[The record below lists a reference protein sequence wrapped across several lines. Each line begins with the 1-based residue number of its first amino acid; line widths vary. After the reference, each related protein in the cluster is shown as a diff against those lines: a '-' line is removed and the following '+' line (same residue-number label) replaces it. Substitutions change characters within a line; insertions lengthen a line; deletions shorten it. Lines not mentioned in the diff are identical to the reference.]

1 MHHFPLSELLYIEAS
16 ITLPLKRQ
24 CCTTTC
30 KNDGGR
36 LMKTNL
42 PELVRQA
49 RQGDVFAFA
58 RLYEEIYKDLYRFAY
73 CTVKNSHTAEDVVSD
88 SVLNAYENIHKLRK
102 NESFRSWMFQIVAN
116 ECKRQF
122 RLQSKTVP
130 YETDVVRDIPQPA
143 ADPTDRLAIQQ
154 AFDLLNGQERLIVG
168 LSLYGGYS
176 GKEIARFL
184 HKKES
189 TVRSMKSRALDKMKQ
204 ILEVSDDD

>member
-1 MHHFPLSELLYIEAS
+1 
-16 ITLPLKRQ
+16 
-24 CCTTTC
+24 
-30 KNDGGR
+30 
-36 LMKTNL
+36 MKTKS

-49 RQGDVFAFA
+49 KQGDAFAFA
-58 RLYEEIYKDLYRFAY
+58 RLYEDIYKDLYRFAY
-73 CTVKNSHTAEDVVSD
+73 CTVKNAHTAEDVVSD

-130 YETDVVRDIPQPA
+130 YETSVVQDSPQDS
-143 ADPTDRLAIQQ
+143 DPTDRLAIRQ
-154 AFDLLNGQERLIVG
+154 AFDLLNEQERLIVG

-176 GKEIARFL
+176 GKEISHFL
-184 HKKES
+184 RKKES
-189 TVRSMKSRALDKMKQ
+189 TVRSIKSRALDKMKQ

>member
-1 MHHFPLSELLYIEAS
+1 
-16 ITLPLKRQ
+16 
-24 CCTTTC
+24 
-30 KNDGGR
+30 
-36 LMKTNL
+36 MKTKL

-49 RQGDVFAFA
+49 KQGDAFAFA

-73 CTVKNSHTAEDVVSD
+73 CNVKNIHTAEDVVSD

-130 YETDVVRDIPQPA
+130 YETEDSPQLA
-143 ADPTDRLAIQQ
+143 ADPTDRLAIRQ
-154 AFDLLNGQERLIVG
+154 AFDLLNEQERLIVG
-168 LSLYGGYS
+168 LSLFGGYS
-176 GKEIARFL
+176 GKEIAHFL
-184 HKKES
+184 RKKEN
-189 TVRSMKSRALDKMKQ
+189 TVRSIKSRALDKMKH